1 MLDLNLIKTEIKR
14 PITRYM
20 IILYLITL
28 FSQLIYFRE
37 NNILPST
44 AKYDFFLILNHLK
57 EISIAIMAYFF
68 SVIIFHIFRSFT
80 YYTKIIPYFYWGDF
94 IGIIAYLCF
103 FYYLGTYYPIN
114 DYLKNWDIIFLCIF
128 LNLMIETSQYISK
141 IDKYKDLIN
150 QEIQCFIHRVIIC
163 SIIIAIG
170 LIYIKNNLL
179 ITNKI

>member
-37 NNILPST
+37 NSILPST

-68 SVIIFHIFRSFT
+68 SVIIFQIFRSFT
-80 YYTKIIPYFYWGDF
+80 YYTNITPYFYWGDF

-141 IDKYKDLIN
+141 IDKYKDRYL
-150 QEIQCFIHRVIIC
+150 EYEKK
-163 SIIIAIG
+163 IAI
-170 LIYIKNNLL
+170 YPEKDKFYSKDYRNLCKK
-179 ITNKI
+179 KINMMI